1 MYVYVYDEPII
12 SEIGTFH
19 AYNRGI
25 NDPYVRTSYHV
36 QMSHLYLSRN

>member
-1 MYVYVYDEPII
+1 MSINHERMILIDVVVDHVYVYDEPII

-25 NDPYVRTSYHV
+25 NDP
-36 QMSHLYLSRN
+36 